1 MSENINVLYG
11 SATGI
16 GSMPHGDPV
25 QALELIMETLPCGP
39 HWPQLSGRGRREG
52 FLRQFLNLPVELG
65 LIELEKGESPFFY
78 DQSNDWPEKVA
89 KFYELYLE
97 CQDNESN
104 SNILNDAL
112 FSSAFPRENAAGFY
126 QFLDENWES
135 LSCKPKYLKGQLS
148 GPLSVGLQINAA
160 DGIPAFY
167 REELRDLINRTLA
180 LAARLQVQ
188 SLKRFFL
195 PVVIFVDE
203 PLLLSYGQS
212 PYISLSR
219 EHIVQSLE
227 AVVMSIREAGAYAGV
242 HSCSGGDWSI
252 LFQLPLHIVNFDA
265 YGFLDSMLAY
275 GEELEGFLRRGGCL
289 GWGLVPT
296 SEPVAQEDAFSL
308 REKFYEGIRRLSR
321 QGVSPDLLAT
331 QYLLTPS
338 CGTGTLSVAQCEQVY
353 RTTAELH
360 KLLLSPV

>member
-25 QALELIMETLPCGP
+25 QALELIKETLPCGP

-52 FLRQFLNLPVELG
+52 FLRQFLNLPAELG

-78 DQSNDWPEKVA
+78 DQANDWPEKVA
-89 KFYELYLE
+89 KFYELYLQY
-97 CQDNESN
+97 QDND
-104 SNILNDAL
+104 SNILNDVL
-112 FSSAFPRENAAGFY
+112 FRSAFPRENAAGFY
-126 QFLDENWES
+126 QFLDEKWES

-167 REELRDLINRTLA
+167 REELRDLINKTLA
-180 LAARLQVQ
+180 LIARLQVQ

-195 PVVIFVDE
+195 PVVIFIDE

-227 AVVMSIREAGAYAGV
+227 AVVMSIREAGAYVGV

-296 SEPVAQEDAFSL
+296 SEPIAQEDAFSL
-308 REKFYEGIRRLSR
+308 REKFHEGIRRLSR
-321 QGVSPDLLAT
+321 QGVSPDLLAS

-338 CGTGTLSVAQCEQVY
+338 CGTWTLSVAQCEQVY

-360 KLLLSPV
+360 TLLLSSV